1 MVYAK
6 RDMSAQKEKR
16 GKKMFTRERAY
27 AHGLNG
33 SVKEGERVAYTR
45 GGRASVQGVHAL
57 GLVYLCAED
66 VRIVFVLEKL
76 TEGVLEFRCC

>member
-1 MVYAK
+1 M
-6 RDMSAQKEKR
+6 
-16 GKKMFTRERAY
+16 RARIINW
-27 AHGLNG
+27 GPR
-33 SVKEGERVAYTR
+33 VKGGRTCCVC
-45 GGRASVQGVHAL
+45 GRASVQGVHAL

>member
-1 MVYAK
+1 
-6 RDMSAQKEKR
+6 
-16 GKKMFTRERAY
+16 MFFFALHCTRAY
-27 AHGLNG
+27 ACVG
-33 SVKEGERVAYTR
+33 EERVAYTR

>member
-1 MVYAK
+1 MCSHVHARGTGLHARVYT
-6 RDMSAQKEKR
+6 
-16 GKKMFTRERAY
+16 TR
-27 AHGLNG
+27 
-33 SVKEGERVAYTR
+33 RVAYTR

>member
-1 MVYAK
+1 MCILEFQNVL
-6 RDMSAQKEKR
+6 RIHE
-16 GKKMFTRERAY
+16 
-27 AHGLNG
+27 
-33 SVKEGERVAYTR
+33 VAVPLY
-45 GGRASVQGVHAL
+45 VQGVHAL

>member
-1 MVYAK
+1 M
-6 RDMSAQKEKR
+6 
-16 GKKMFTRERAY
+16 
-27 AHGLNG
+27 
-33 SVKEGERVAYTR
+33 KEGTTCLPDVFLRSCDFAHAHACAFSSFEKENVLRIHEVAVPLY
-45 GGRASVQGVHAL
+45 VQGVHAL